1 MGLTG
6 TPTALNK
13 EPTEGR
19 AVEMPPQ
26 PEFVEGRASQA

>member
-26 PEFVEGRASQA
+26 PEVVEGRASQA